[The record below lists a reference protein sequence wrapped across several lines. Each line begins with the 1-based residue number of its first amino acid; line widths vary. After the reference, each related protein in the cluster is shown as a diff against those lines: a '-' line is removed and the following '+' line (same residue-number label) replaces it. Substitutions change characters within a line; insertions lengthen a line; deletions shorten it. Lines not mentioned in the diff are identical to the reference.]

1 MLSRSTVSEL
11 QKKAKYIHR
20 TNTSGSKLTSMT
32 FEECLKQCQQYI
44 SNVATNYYRRIE
56 DPAKKREMTERY
68 IIDYVE
74 TQKPEVEGF
83 EELSALR
90 NALID
95 EITQYGPITDA
106 MEDPLID
113 EIRANGPQQIFVE
126 KKGRTEI
133 WDKCFTDREHMERI
147 IAKLIGVSKVRL
159 TPRTPMVNARTIE
172 GYRVNATHA
181 DISPYGN
188 PAFVV
193 RKFKSTL

>member
-1 MLSRSTVSEL
+1 
-11 QKKAKYIHR
+11 
-20 TNTSGSKLTSMT
+20 
-32 FEECLKQCQQYI
+32 
-44 SNVATNYYRRIE
+44 
-56 DPAKKREMTERY
+56 MTERY

-147 IAKLIGVSKVRL
+147 IAKLIGVSK
-159 TPRTPMVNARTIE
+159 
-172 GYRVNATHA
+172 
-181 DISPYGN
+181 
-188 PAFVV
+188 
-193 RKFKSTL
+193 

>member
-1 MLSRSTVSEL
+1 
-11 QKKAKYIHR
+11 
-20 TNTSGSKLTSMT
+20 
-32 FEECLKQCQQYI
+32 
-44 SNVATNYYRRIE
+44 
-56 DPAKKREMTERY
+56 
-68 IIDYVE
+68 
-74 TQKPEVEGF
+74 
-83 EELSALR
+83 
-90 NALID
+90 
-95 EITQYGPITDA
+95 

-193 RKFKSTL
+193 RKFKKYTLTPEEMIKEKSFSVNMYKLLSLIPKANLSWMTAGLPAAERPL

>member
-1 MLSRSTVSEL
+1 
-11 QKKAKYIHR
+11 
-20 TNTSGSKLTSMT
+20 MT

-126 KKGRTEI
+126 KKTGSI
-133 WDKCFTDREHMERI
+133 WKE
-147 IAKLIGVSKVRL
+147 
-159 TPRTPMVNARTIE
+159 
-172 GYRVNATHA
+172 
-181 DISPYGN
+181 
-188 PAFVV
+188 
-193 RKFKSTL
+193 